1 MICFAAS
8 LAVHLPRSA
17 AIRMSGGDWLSI
29 DAMRPLD
36 DLPGRTLPA
45 VADPFSAIVGAVGV
59 SDRIRL
65 PTAEAELGRLSVD
78 SLLVRVPTTRDSI
91 LGGVSTVYRVVSL
104 ADDEALLAGIGR
116 ARLVGLEGVRPALRV
131 RVEAVRDA
139 FEDDDALSRAR
150 KLRGECGALWDTC
163 CAATRRVTELKLGS
177 KLDAL
182 GSDASAALLSIPLE
196 QQVELQKAA
205 SAAPRETPS
214 TPTTPIA
221 GFDELAAAG
230 ANLEEATRA
239 AAELLPEDE
248 LAVGCEEELFSL
260 LALRWSTRRS
270 SADDERV
277 EAELAASTDCVAR
290 LLEVAERLRLRSASL
305 QAEASLLS
313 LGREDG

>member
-1 MICFAAS
+1 M
-8 LAVHLPRSA
+8 
-17 AIRMSGGDWLSI
+17 
-29 DAMRPLD
+29 
-36 DLPGRTLPA
+36 
-45 VADPFSAIVGAVGV
+45 
-59 SDRIRL
+59 
-65 PTAEAELGRLSVD
+65 
-78 SLLVRVPTTRDSI
+78 
-91 LGGVSTVYRVVSL
+91 
-104 ADDEALLAGIGR
+104 
-116 ARLVGLEGVRPALRV
+116 

-139 FEDDDALSRAR
+139 FEDDALSQAR

-205 SAAPRETPS
+205 SAAPRETPA

-290 LLEVAERLRLRSASL
+290 LLEVAERLRLRGASL

>member
-1 MICFAAS
+1 M
-8 LAVHLPRSA
+8 
-17 AIRMSGGDWLSI
+17 
-29 DAMRPLD
+29 
-36 DLPGRTLPA
+36 
-45 VADPFSAIVGAVGV
+45 
-59 SDRIRL
+59 
-65 PTAEAELGRLSVD
+65 
-78 SLLVRVPTTRDSI
+78 
-91 LGGVSTVYRVVSL
+91 
-104 ADDEALLAGIGR
+104 
-116 ARLVGLEGVRPALRV
+116 
-131 RVEAVRDA
+131 RVEAIRDA

-260 LALRWSTRRS
+260 QRESKALLSL
-270 SADDERV
+270 RV
-277 EAELAASTDCVAR
+277 EATK
-290 LLEVAERLRLRSASL
+290 LRSGIRLVQRTKEMKSAYLVRFGESG
-305 QAEASLLS
+305 ELLDEVS
-313 LGREDG
+313 ESSDSSVR

>member
-8 LAVHLPRSA
+8 LAVHLPRRA
-17 AIRMSGGDWLSI
+17 TITMSGGDWLSI

-45 VADPFSAIVGAVGV
+45 VADPFSALIGAVGV
-59 SDRIRL
+59 SERLRL
-65 PTAEAELGRLSVD
+65 PTAEAELGRLGVD

-116 ARLVGLEGVRPALRV
+116 ARLVVLEGVADRL
-131 RVEAVRDA
+131 
-139 FEDDDALSRAR
+139 DALSRAR

-205 SAAPRETPS
+205 SAAPRETPA

-290 LLEVAERLRLRSASL
+290 LLEVAERLRLRGASL